1 MNFLARL
8 VTGGAVS
15 AAGAPIWL
23 WIIGALLLANVA
35 QEGVRRVQV
44 GALHVQVAD
53 GRTALQTEKANRE
66 HERREAADATLEE
79 ARQNAAETLRRLNA
93 QQENQRVQDAILA
106 KNRADAD
113 RARAAADGLRLRAA
127 AYLEAAGCGT
137 ATGDSAIACIRTAAA
152 KVADALGQC
161 GAIARA
167 VAADADDA
175 RARGQL
181 CERNYD
187 SLTLKSST
195 P

>member
-1 MNFLARL
+1 MSIWVRIGIALALAAAAALLVAGIVKGYEHWRTAVFTEGDTAGAARVKAQWDEDRAKAQAQAAEDARLAARETQRRLERQSENDRAQQIELAR
-8 VTGGAVS
+8 A
-15 AAGAPIWL
+15 
-23 WIIGALLLANVA
+23 
-35 QEGVRRVQV
+35 
-44 GALHVQVAD
+44 
-53 GRTALQTEKANRE
+53 
-66 HERREAADATLEE
+66 
-79 ARQNAAETLRRLNA
+79 
-93 QQENQRVQDAILA
+93 
-106 KNRADAD
+106 RADAD
-113 RARAAADGLRLRAA
+113 RARIAADVLQLRAS
-127 AYLEAAGCGT
+127 AYLDAAGCGT
-137 ATGDSAIACIRTAAA
+137 ASGDSAIACIRAAAA